1 MRRLAPDA
9 RALSM
14 TDSQSARAQWKAQ
27 LTVIRASERRL
38 SRVLAA
44 NYRDGLDKWVAI
56 GVPDIPIEGKRAMT
70 AVLARMWRDAT
81 IAGGDMV
88 VDQDK
93 GAYPKL
99 ETKQDK
105 ITLFEQIMMDF
116 IQRFGAVKVQQI
128 MEATR
133 NQIVRMIEKG
143 INNGQ
148 GLDQI
153 AKAITDAIP
162 QLSRTRAHIIARTE
176 VHTAAIHASQAVAAS
191 APFPMNKRWISVFD
205 HRTRDFGEGDGIVDQ
220 FNHRAMNEVTVG
232 PDQMFEVPSK
242 NGMVEL
248 MTGPGDPGGSPGNV
262 INCRCAL
269 IYRRVGRPWPKT
281 GEA

>member
-1 MRRLAPDA
+1 M
-9 RALSM
+9 
-14 TDSQSARAQWKAQ
+14 K
-27 LTVIRASERRL
+27 VIRPSERRL
-38 SRVLAA
+38 ARVLAA
-44 NYRDGLDKWVAI
+44 NYRAGVDKWVAI

-70 AVLARMWRDAT
+70 VVLSRMWWDAT

-128 MEATR
+128 MEVTR

-143 INNGQ
+143 ISNGQ

-153 AKAITDAIP
+153 AKTITDAIP

-242 NGMVEL
+242 TGMVEL
-248 MTGPGDPGGSPGNV
+248 MTGPGDPGGSTGNV

-281 GEA
+281 SEA